1 MALFLSVELGDQIR
15 IGESLITIEQ
25 KTGRRI
31 RLRIDSRED
40 VDHKQGGDAAPARAP
55 SSAESKPAVAQSP
68 THRLT
73 RPSLVATDRRK

>member
-15 IGESLITIEQ
+15 IGSSLITIEQ

-40 VDHKQGGDAAPARAP
+40 VDHKQGGDVASPRAAAAP
-55 SSAESKPAVAQSP
+55 KPATSSTTA
-68 THRLT
+68 HGLT
-73 RPSLVATDRRK
+73 RPSLTRPARSK